1 MAQQIQIPQS
11 TVDDSDKPSL
21 ASRITAMKYEHVALP
36 DIPKEERGNVW
47 FGIFGHLG
55 SPIGYVVL
63 LAIVGVD
70 LWSSIWT
77 FFAVSVFFIPFTILC
92 ERLWPALDI
101 PKATGKEIWDGL
113 FMVFIKGVAI
123 GGGFVAAG
131 WYVFSKIPLYGKLY
145 NNWWLIAAATIL
157 LDFAYFLI
165 HQHMSHSRGPN
176 RILKF
181 YRKKH
186 AAHHSVTELDF
197 LRGNQSS
204 LADTSLGQ
212 FQPALIIIS
221 WLLGMDLAPT
231 LVAYGLILL
240 LQATDHTNIT
250 FNIGWLSYIFMDNHA
265 HKLHHCKRG
274 NLINHAA
281 GFSFFD
287 RWFGTYYE
295 DWRLSSNYL
304 HHNGIPLPIKR
315 AGEKK
320 KPGAREADSE

>member
-1 MAQQIQIPQS
+1 
-11 TVDDSDKPSL
+11 
-21 ASRITAMKYEHVALP
+21 
-36 DIPKEERGNVW
+36 
-47 FGIFGHLG
+47 LG
-55 SPIGYVVL
+55 SPFFYVVL
-63 LAIVGVD
+63 LAIFGVT
-70 LWSSIWT
+70 LSTSIWT
-77 FFAVSVFFIPFTILC
+77 FFAVSAFFIPFTLVC
-92 ERLWPALDI
+92 ERFWPSLDL
-101 PKATGKEIWDGL
+101 PKATAREIWDGL

-123 GGGFVAAG
+123 GGGFVAGG
-131 WYVFSKIPLYGKLY
+131 WYVFSKFPLYGKLY
-145 NNWWLIAAATIL
+145 NNWWLIGAATVL
-157 LDFAYFLI
+157 LDFAYYLI
-165 HQHMSHSRGPN
+165 HNFMSHSRGGN
-176 RILKF
+176 SILKF

-240 LQATDHTNIT
+240 LQATDHSSVT

-287 RWFGTYYE
+287 RLFGTYYE

-304 HHNGIPLPIKR
+304 HHNVIALPIKR

-320 KPGAREADSE
+320 GSSRHADSD